1 MPAST
6 PPLPPETLRSRPP
19 QRGFGGDSQGVSEV
33 IGYILVFGI
42 LSMLLVLSMTSF
54 NIAQGSARERA
65 VELRAESA
73 AARVAG
79 VLVQTAILAE
89 RESASA
95 AAMAYRIDLPAD
107 LEGMDYQV
115 HLEPRSP
122 AGCTNACTYPDRVRI
137 SVPAIELTSVTAPLF
152 SASAPANVHLCATT
166 AAGGAIQ
173 IRYDV
178 PTGLSPACTLPAGV
192 TKGIFL
198 QVTA

>member
-6 PPLPPETLRSRPP
+6 PPLPPETLRSSSLH
-19 QRGFGGDSQGVSEV
+19 RGFGGDSQGVSEV

-42 LSMLLVLSMTSF
+42 LSMLLVLSMASF

-95 AAMAYRIDLPAD
+95 TALAYRIDLPTD
-107 LEGMDYQV
+107 LEGMAYEI

-122 AGCTNACTYPDRVRI
+122 PSCTSACHPDRIRI

-166 AAGGAIQ
+166 VAGGAIQ

-178 PTGLSPACTLPAGV
+178 PPACALPAG